1 MLVGWRSVRWRK
13 CRLGWTREQHERE
26 RQEASFSRGETE
38 RQCHQ
43 REPET
48 DDYWSRASVGDVRL
62 VRYTVVEAVEQHPI
76 LTLV

>member
-13 CRLGWTREQHERE
+13 CQLGWTREQHERK
-26 RQEASFSRGETE
+26 RQEASFRWGETE
-38 RQCHQ
+38 QQCHQ
-43 REPET
+43 RESET
-48 DDYWSRASVGDVRL
+48 DDYGVRASVRDVRL